1 MTDTNPKACTLLDR
15 TIYTVLCP
23 LYTPYS
29 RSFCQ
34 PGRAYQSLTGTMRG
48 KSQQDVNF
56 SFLTVVQ
63 GRMEATF
70 PSLTTPQCPLRRRC
84 SPVSLGSHCFSKLS
98 AATHTRTHTRTYG
111 RTHTCRHV
119 HTHNVHT
126 HVHTHADMCTHA
138 HVCAHTCRHM
148 YMYTHTHTHTR
159 IHTHTHG
166 HVDVHTHADTCTHT
180 CTHTHADMCT
190 HAHVCAH
197 TCRHMYM
204 CTHTHIFMSRL
215 CHSFL
220 SFSLF

>member
-119 HTHNVHT
+119 HTHMYTHTCRHVHT
-126 HVHTHADMCTHA
+126 CTCVCTYLQTHVHVHTHTHFY
-138 HVCAHTCRHM
+138 VPFVPL
-148 YMYTHTHTHTR
+148 
-159 IHTHTHG
+159 I
-166 HVDVHTHADTCTHT
+166 
-180 CTHTHADMCT
+180 
-190 HAHVCAH
+190 
-197 TCRHMYM
+197 
-204 CTHTHIFMSRL
+204 
-215 CHSFL
+215 SFL
-220 SFSLF
+220 FSFLRMLLESPLPRH